1 MALNSINTNIA
12 AYFAQQNI
20 GTANSMT
27 SGSIGRLSS
36 GNRIVR
42 ASDDVAAMS
51 VGTSLRTQVTTLK
64 MGLLNANQGSS
75 MLQVADGAL
84 SKIQD
89 MLLRQKSLAT
99 QATSGSL
106 TSAERGFLNQEFQN
120 LTAEIDRLTQNTNFN
135 GVNLLGGGLGT
146 SASVVRTDALAIS
159 VTDVGAATNT
169 AYSTASTL
177 AIEAIDR
184 TTGAGVGAAAGN
196 IALTR
201 SDGTTALA
209 DEEFL
214 NVNGA
219 VYGSI
224 EKFEF
229 SNVVYGTS
237 ATLTVTMNGVKF
249 TGTVADGEG
258 AAAGE
263 IILSNGTTNLSL
275 QASAALAL
283 TDEASVQSGLAQL
296 YVDFADT
303 VMMSARVVGGVSFQ
317 GTALD
322 GALGSATTGVASIRI
337 ADASNVDI
345 GNFKYV
351 SNAGTGA
358 HILTVE
364 VNGETWTASGVADVI
379 DEDVLIFEKGNG
391 EFLRIDLTGQTEAIG
406 VAGTNDLLTN
416 PELRTQFVNALNIGF
431 GRAGGGVDF
440 ALGTERTDSLR
451 VQISN
456 ASSSALYNGQSLN
469 VTTVADA
476 QAAGDALNVAIANV
490 TSIRADVGAM
500 MSRFDFASANIEI
513 SLQNQDAARGT
524 LLDTDIASESSAYA
538 TAQVQLQAGI
548 AVLAQANL
556 LPQNLLKLIG

>member
-106 TSAERGFLNQEFQN
+106 TSTERGFLNQEFQN
-120 LTAEIDRLTQNTNFN
+120 LTQEIDRLVQNTNFN
-135 GVNLLGGGLGT
+135 GVNLLGGALGNAT
-146 SASVVRTDALAIS
+146 SLVGTDLQAAALVAGTG
-159 VTDVGAATNT
+159 VE
-169 AYSTASTL
+169 ASTT
-177 AIEAIDR
+177 AVQAFNMS
-184 TTGAGVGAAAGN
+184 TGVTAAGN
-196 IALTR
+196 TAGLLQFVQ
-201 SDGTTALA
+201 SDGVTAIA
-209 DEEFL
+209 DAEFL
-214 NVNGA
+214 TINQSVFGKIGTFKMDSLILNSSARLSVEING
-219 VYGSI
+219 I
-224 EKFEF
+224 TF
-229 SNVVYGTS
+229 SGTVGHDAAGTS
-237 ATLTVTMNGVKF
+237 MV
-249 TGTVADGEG
+249 
-258 AAAGE
+258 
-263 IILSNGTTNLSL
+263 LSNGNTYIEFGVTAGNLDFSTA
-275 QASAALAL
+275 ASAQAGVNALNSSA
-283 TDEASVQSGLAQL
+283 TG
-296 YVDFADT
+296 FADVAIMHT
-303 VMMSARVVGGVSFQ
+303 TSVAGVNYA
-317 GTALD
+317 GTRLAGVTGNTDTNAPMLRALD
-322 GALGSATTGVASIRI
+322 PSNTSIK
-337 ADASNVDI
+337 
-345 GNFKYV
+345 NFAYV
-351 SNAGTGA
+351 SNNGA
-358 HILTVE
+358 DTNVLSVE
-364 VNGETWTASGVADVI
+364 VGGEVWYATGVSDLPDTAVISFTNGRQE
-379 DEDVLIFEKGNG
+379 VLQ
-391 EFLRIDLTGQTEAIG
+391 IDLTGITDAYAPPENIR
-406 VAGTNDLLTN
+406 TNLYG
-416 PELRTQFVNALNIGF
+416 EREEFIAALNKAFSNI
-431 GRAGGGVDF
+431 GGGVDF
-440 ALGTERTDSLR
+440 ALGTSATDKLTVS
-451 VQISN
+451 IGKSD
-456 ASSSALYNGQSLN
+456 SATLYGNM
-469 VTTVADA
+469 
-476 QAAGDALNVAIANV
+476 ALNVSTVAEAQIAGSALNTAIANV
-490 TSIRADVGAM
+490 TSIRANVGAM